1 MVHTPSVLNKDQP
14 PPHDYWTVAT
24 AWIRLGDTAEFAS
37 LTNRLAR
44 ALERALDGGVVLWFA
59 GYPVTGQRRRAIS
72 TQGGR
77 ADLRGEFR
85 MVWNLRD
92 RAMDDAV
99 GKWIT
104 GSQEPWVK
112 KWRQLLHPM
121 EETTVHD
128 SFVTPVFS
136 GSPPDVFDLREAAVA
151 WKAEPAKADDLYV
164 VGTDERIFRVPKGRY
179 ARPESDPHVAFETV
193 EFQLAQEILESGAQ
207 VSSIP
212 SIGLPIRGSFC
223 YIVRLSDH

>member
-1 MVHTPSVLNKDQP
+1 VVHTPSVLNKDQP
-14 PPHDYWTVAT
+14 HGYWTVAT
-24 AWIRLGDTAEFAS
+24 TWIRLAETAEFAS

-44 ALERALDGGVVLWFA
+44 ALEHDFDGDVVLWFA
-59 GYPVTGQRRRAIS
+59 GYPVTGQRRKAFAAEA
-72 TQGGR
+72 GEVEP
-77 ADLRGEFR
+77 RGEFR

-92 RAMDDAV
+92 RSMDDAV

-104 GSQEPWVK
+104 KASEPWVK

-121 EETTVHD
+121 EKTTVHD
-128 SFVTPVFS
+128 SFVTPAFS

-179 ARPESDPHVAFETV
+179 ARPESESQTALEMV
-193 EFQLAQEILESGAQ
+193 EFQLAREILESGAQ